1 MKSVSFSS
9 KAEKQKVSRDQALR
23 VARQLGCRGAHE
35 VDGSWMPCNS
45 HEEFEAIRKSKGEYL
60 KVGAKHRFVA
70 SPEIAHRNQR
80 FESKSAEYYVDR
92 RMALEAS
99 KRNGCSTVRV
109 VNLGGVRYYAPCI
122 TTDRFERLTESPVV
136 GIDTLPD
143 GGLVSG
149 AIGGKQDDETEID
162 SKGFVNFVS
171 RSTDPDVFSD
181 PDSARVRARN
191 LGCIGIRRYTARD
204 GKTVWLP
211 CSNGS
216 DYNRAMNI
224 RGDNS
229 PRGRR
234 RGQRAGKGI
243 TDSLMSMKEINRP
256 KRKTPSVDSDA
267 MNILAVRV
275 RKHNADAKKPEY
287 RTNLRDVKTVY
298 LRGLAVGDEKE
309 AMSRVATFLRA
320 MASDKPMPRGQRL
333 DFDLVP
339 ATHPSKD
346 PKFAK
351 KDGDFDNGEFGLK
364 YKGGCCPSVV
374 KRYRKL

>member
-1 MKSVSFSS
+1 MKSISFSS
-9 KAEKQKVSRDQALR
+9 KAEKQNISRDQALR

-35 VDGSWMPCNS
+35 QDGSWMPCAT

-70 SPEIAHRNQR
+70 KPEIAHRNER
-80 FESKSAEYYVDR
+80 IESKSAEYYADR
-92 RMALEAS
+92 RMAMAAS
-99 KRNGCSTVRV
+99 KRNGCNTVRI
-109 VNLGGVRYYAPCI
+109 VNLGGERYYAPCI
-122 TTDRFERLTESPVV
+122 TADRFENLREGGVV
-136 GIDTLPD
+136 GIDTIPG
-143 GGLVSG
+143 GGLVS
-149 AIGGKQDDETEID
+149 APIAGKNEDETEID
-162 SKGFVNFVS
+162 HKGFVNFVS
-171 RSTDPDVFSD
+171 RSTDPDVYTD

-234 RGQRAGKGI
+234 RGERKGKGI
-243 TDSLMSMKEINRP
+243 SDSLMSMKEINRP
-256 KRKTPSVDSDA
+256 KRKTPTVDSDVINA
-267 MNILAVRV
+267 LAVRV
-275 RKHNADAKKPEY
+275 RKHNADVKNPQY

-298 LRGLAVGDEKE
+298 LRGLSVGGEKE
-309 AMSRVATFLRA
+309 AMSRVSTFLKA
-320 MASDKPMPRGQRL
+320 MGSDSPLPKGQRK
-333 DFDLVP
+333 DFDLIP

-351 KDGDFDNGEFGLK
+351 KDGNFDDGEYGLK
-364 YKGGCCPSVV
+364 YKGSCCPSTV
-374 KRYRKL
+374 KRYRRL